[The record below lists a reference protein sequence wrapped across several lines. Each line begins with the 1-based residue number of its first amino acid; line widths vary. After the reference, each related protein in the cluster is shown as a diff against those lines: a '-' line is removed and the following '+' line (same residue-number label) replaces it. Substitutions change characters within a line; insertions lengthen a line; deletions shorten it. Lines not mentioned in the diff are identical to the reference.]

1 MRGRDRV
8 ERTGEACR
16 QGASGSNASVDA
28 AKSTVERLAGPRGR
42 LRDGGNAAERG
53 KTAWAGEN
61 SYGRLSVVSG
71 FRRIGRRNIG
81 KS

>member
-28 AKSTVERLAGPRGR
+28 AKSTVERLAGLRGR

-53 KTAWAGEN
+53 KTAWARGELV
-61 SYGRLSVVSG
+61 RSVGSG
-71 FRRIGRRNIG
+71 FRLSSNRSAKYR
-81 KS
+81 